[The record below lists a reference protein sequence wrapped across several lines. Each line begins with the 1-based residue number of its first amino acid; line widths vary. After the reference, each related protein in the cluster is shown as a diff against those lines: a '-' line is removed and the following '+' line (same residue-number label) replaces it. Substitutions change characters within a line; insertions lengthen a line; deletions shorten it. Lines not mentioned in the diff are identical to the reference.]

1 VGLLSRFLQVEKKK
15 KPQPP
20 IGGVGHRLVVGNW
33 KCYKT
38 SDEARIWFDTFAESY
53 VPSPEVE
60 IVIAPTLLS
69 LEQVARHLEEL
80 RLDQVSLAAQD
91 VSPFPVGG
99 YTGAVAADML
109 QGLVD
114 YVIVGHSE
122 RRRYF
127 HETPMDVTNKVTEVL
142 DAGLKPIICVD
153 RPYAASQLSA
163 LADLETAHAVVAYC
177 PVDAL
182 SFRIP
187 ESAGKVA
194 EAAAEIR
201 NIFPDRAIIYGGS
214 ILPDNAGEYLA
225 LGDLA
230 GVFVGSASLDPESFL
245 AICRQA
251 AVLALPTR

>member
-1 VGLLSRFLQVEKKK
+1 VGVLSRFFQTEKKQA
-15 KPQPP
+15 PQPP
-20 IGGVGHRLVVGNW
+20 AAGFGRRLVVGNW
-33 KCYKT
+33 KCYKN
-38 SDEARIWFDTFAESY
+38 SDEARVWLDAFAAQY
-53 VPSPEVE
+53 VPSPDVE

-80 RLDQVSLAAQD
+80 HLDQVSLAAQD

-109 QGLVD
+109 KGLVD

-142 DAGLKPIICVD
+142 DAGLRPIICVD
-153 RPYAASQLSA
+153 RPYVVSQLSA
-163 LADLETAHAVVAYC
+163 LADLETAQAVVAYC

-187 ESAGKVA
+187 ESAEKVH

-201 NIFPDRAIIYGGS
+201 NVFPNRAIIYGGS
-214 ILPDNAGEYLA
+214 LLPDNAGEYLA
-225 LGDLA
+225 LGGLA
-230 GVFVGSASLDPESFL
+230 GIFVGSASLDPESFL

-251 AVLALPTR
+251 VVSAQPVR

>member
-1 VGLLSRFLQVEKKK
+1 MGLLSRFLQTEKTKDL
-15 KPQPP
+15 QPP
-20 IGGVGHRLVVGNW
+20 AGGVGRRLVVGNW

-38 SDEARIWFDTFAESY
+38 SGEAKVWFDTFAEKY
-53 VPSPEVE
+53 VPSPDVE

-69 LEQVARHLEEL
+69 LELVARYLEEL
-80 RLDQVSLAAQD
+80 NLDQVSLAAQD

-109 QGLVD
+109 KGLVD

-127 HETPMDVTNKVTEVL
+127 HETQMDVTNKITEVL

-153 RPYAASQLSA
+153 RPYLVSQLSA
-163 LADLETAHAVVAYC
+163 LSDLETGHALVAYC

-187 ESAGKVA
+187 ESAGKVG
-194 EAAAEIR
+194 EAVDEIR
-201 NIFPDRAIIYGGS
+201 NVFPHRAIIYGGS

-225 LGDLA
+225 LDSLA
-230 GVFVGSASLDPESFL
+230 GVFVGSASLEPESFL
-245 AICRQA
+245 DICRQA
-251 AVLALPTR
+251 AQFARPQS